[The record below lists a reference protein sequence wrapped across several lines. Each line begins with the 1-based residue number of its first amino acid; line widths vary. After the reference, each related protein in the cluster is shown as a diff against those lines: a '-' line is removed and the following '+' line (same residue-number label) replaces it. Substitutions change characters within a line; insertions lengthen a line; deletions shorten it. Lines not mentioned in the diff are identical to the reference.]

1 MKTSG
6 IGYNNTSSIKLDQLS
21 NDVQCK
27 RETFTMIWNVSWE
40 SHRMK
45 YHLVRHVTRRISLIK
60 QGQKKNGE
68 NYM

>member
-6 IGYNNTSSIKLDQLS
+6 TGYNNTSSIKLDQLF

-45 YHLVRHVTRRISLIK
+45 
-60 QGQKKNGE
+60 
-68 NYM
+68 